1 LRTAHSSAGLRR
13 VTTAAGSGLSYI
25 IPEADFARNCPGGHT
40 GDEQRRM
47 QTITVTHT
55 IKASPEKI
63 FDILAD
69 HANYKLFPG
78 ISDSKLLTP
87 GKRDKNGIGAVR
99 QIDAGRARFVELITR
114 YKRPLRLD
122 YRIVKSFPPVQH
134 EGGSVKLEQIADGT
148 RVTWTSTIRLRLPL
162 VGQLLTPLLTAQ
174 LSKGF
179 LQTLQA
185 IDKRLVK

>member
-1 LRTAHSSAGLRR
+1 
-13 VTTAAGSGLSYI
+13 
-25 IPEADFARNCPGGHT
+25 
-40 GDEQRRM
+40 M
-47 QTITVTHT
+47 QTITVTHI
-55 IKASPEKI
+55 IKAPPEKI

-99 QIDAGRARFVELITR
+99 EVTVGRARFVELITR
-114 YKRPLRLD
+114 YKRPTRLD

-134 EGGSVKLEQIADGT
+134 EGGSIKLEQTAAGT
-148 RVTWTSTIRLRLPL
+148 LITWTSTIRLRLPL
-162 VGQLLTPLLTAQ
+162 IGGLLTPLLASQ

-179 LQTLQA
+179 LHTLKA
-185 IDKRLVK
+185 VEKRLVNK